1 MNLATIAAVTVILF
15 AISVA
20 IARLPPRPR
29 RWVLLLLG
37 LPGAIVLCR
46 WAAYRDAWP
55 ELAVSAAAALILR
68 LLWWFL
74 VGRRLPPPSEGS
86 IRVWSK
92 EDPF

>member
-15 AISVA
+15 AISAA
-20 IARLPPRPR
+20 ISRLPPRPR

-46 WAAYRDAWP
+46 WAAYREAWP
-55 ELAVSAAAALILR
+55 ELVVSAAAALILR
-68 LLWWFL
+68 LIWWFL
-74 VGRRLPPPSEGS
+74 VGRRLPPPSEGD